1 MNILTKG
8 KVLAKR
14 AGHSIN
20 SNATT
25 WLTVGSAIGFVAT
38 VVSASKQ
45 TTKLESIVTEHKTL
59 VKEIHEAKEKGYVE
73 LTDNEDGHVSKIPYS
88 EEDGKKDITIVYTK
102 TGMKLL
108 KLYAVPAIIGTLTL
122 IAMFESDSISRR
134 RKLEVSAAYAALD
147 KAFRNYR
154 DNIIE
159 RYGEDLDQKVLA
171 GIRETE
177 VTTTKVKKDGTEVTK
192 TKKVETHDE
201 AMMNPYYFFFQEGVD
216 AWTKEPQENKRRVCA
231 RLNDCLKIFAN
242 KRYLT
247 WNDIRAAFH
256 LGGMPGGDK
265 VGFVWDDSKSYNDN
279 IDYVKYGFGF
289 FDVHDEAMMNFGE
302 FEGNVLIQNKNLD
315 YNIEKTMRDRLYA
328 KHQREKKIST
338 FLTDNVE
345 ADIRDGKLSL

>member
-1 MNILTKG
+1 MKVLNKG

-20 SNATT
+20 RNATT

-38 VVSASKQ
+38 VVTASKQ
-45 TTKLESIVTEHKTL
+45 TTKLEDILGEHKAI
-59 VKEIHEAKEKGYVE
+59 VSEIHKAKDAGFVE
-73 LTDNEDGHVSKIPYS
+73 VTDPQDGQLLRTPYS
-88 EEDGKKDITIVYTK
+88 VEDGKKDITITYTK
-102 TGMKLL
+102 TAMKIA
-108 KLYAVPAIIGTLTL
+108 KLYAVPVIIGTLTL

-134 RKLEVSAAYAALD
+134 RKLEASAAYAALD
-147 KAFRNYR
+147 TAFKNYR
-154 DNIIE
+154 ENIIE

-177 VTTTKVKKDGTEVTK
+177 VTETKVKKDGTEVTK
-192 TKKVETHDE
+192 TKKVETQDE
-201 AMMNPYYFFFQEGVD
+201 ALMNPYYFFFQEGVD
-216 AWTKEPQENKRRVCA
+216 GWTKEPQENKRKVCM
-231 RLNDCLKIFAN
+231 RLNDCFKIFEN

-247 WNDIRAAFH
+247 WNDIRGVFH
-256 LGGMPGGDK
+256 LSGMPGGDK
-265 VGFVWDDSKSYNDN
+265 VGFVWDDTMSYNDN

-289 FDVHDEAMMNFGE
+289 FDIHDEAMRDFGE
-302 FEGNVLIQNKNLD
+302 TERNVLIQNKRLD